1 MSTTQNYIINI
12 ETSKAEKNTKSLKQ
26 EIKELK
32 EQLYQ
37 LEEGSEEYSRVMDEL
52 AQKQFLVKDTQ
63 EKVNLAASDWGQR
76 LANATRAM
84 SGAVGA
90 VQTYTS
96 AMSLLGVEVNEDSEL
111 MEKLVASM
119 ALIQGISAVENSI
132 DAFRALAKE
141 IKLAGGAVGML
152 KKALNTLKAHPIIA
166 IASAITAIGVGI
178 NQIYKA
184 ERKEQAEKNYNAV
197 NPLLENSVNK
207 IENIENDYEIKVLQ
221 ARGATEEEIYNKKV
235 ELLKKYEKEYLS
247 ALEANANQYHTYTDE
262 LKEQADIQAIES
274 QKIVEKKREQIT
286 EEGKILKIKQE
297 QAELT
302 KQAEKA
308 EETRQKALE
317 KQEEIQAKQE
327 EWQSKL
333 ATTEDKNRADIEYQ
347 YLTGVITEIEYK
359 ERLLEIEETEIQ
371 NLTKKY
377 ELEGRNYHETKEYHD
392 KRIQYIKDEIELEN
406 LRLAKEKERLEN
418 EFEGKQN
425 NLDLS
430 KQKTSLGVETEY
442 LSKLSEIDLTQ
453 NIAEQVISI
462 EQWKQEELYR
472 IQKEGIE
479 KQIALLQEK
488 KDKGLISE
496 YEFASEFVRLSAEQ
510 TELEKQQVQKRIELK
525 ENEVE
530 ANKAIQDLVKQNQ
543 LELSQSVGSILG
555 GLADSLEEETES
567 YKWLKSAEATIDTLS
582 AAVGVFAGI
591 SKDTNGWGIALAIAK
606 ATAVMLTGMNT
617 VRQIQSVNVKGKNN
631 SNYSLSSSASNALN
645 KNYTNTR
652 LTDGSGTEINLG
664 SEISK
669 SMSNIKVWVSAS
681 EISNTQSN
689 MKRVEVN
696 NTF

>member
-1 MSTTQNYIINI
+1 MKEILNQKQKEFNEIQKEANKLI
-12 ETSKAEKNTKSLKQ
+12 ELQKSLIKYSKDEDKAKMQEQIDSMEKLLKKKKEELNQEKELIKIKDEKTKAEEARQKAIERQ
-26 EIKELK
+26 I
-32 EQLYQ
+32 Q
-37 LEEGSEEYSRVMDEL
+37 LEEE
-52 AQKQFLVKDTQ
+52 
-63 EKVNLAASDWGQR
+63 
-76 LANATRAM
+76 
-84 SGAVGA
+84 
-90 VQTYTS
+90 
-96 AMSLLGVEVNEDSEL
+96 
-111 MEKLVASM
+111 
-119 ALIQGISAVENSI
+119 
-132 DAFRALAKE
+132 
-141 IKLAGGAVGML
+141 
-152 KKALNTLKAHPIIA
+152 
-166 IASAITAIGVGI
+166 
-178 NQIYKA
+178 
-184 ERKEQAEKNYNAV
+184 
-197 NPLLENSVNK
+197 
-207 IENIENDYEIKVLQ
+207 
-221 ARGATEEEIYNKKV
+221 AR
-235 ELLKKYEKEYLS
+235 
-247 ALEANANQYHTYTDE
+247 
-262 LKEQADIQAIES
+262 
-274 QKIVEKKREQIT
+274 
-286 EEGKILKIKQE
+286 
-297 QAELT
+297 
-302 KQAEKA
+302 
-308 EETRQKALE
+308 
-317 KQEEIQAKQE
+317 AKQE

-333 ATTEDKNRADIEYQ
+333 ATAEDKNKADIEYQ
-347 YLTGVITEIEYK
+347 YLNGVITEIEYK

-392 KRIQYIKDEIELEN
+392 KRIQQIKDEIELEN
-406 LRLAKEKERLEN
+406 LKLAKEKERLEN

-442 LSKLSEIDLTQ
+442 LSKLSEVDFTK

-496 YEFASEFVRLSAEQ
+496 YEFASEFVRLATEQ

-555 GLADSLEEETES
+555 GLADSLGEEAES

-617 VRQIQSVNVKGKNN
+617 VRQIQAVNVKGKNN
-631 SNYSLSSSASNALN
+631 TNYSLSSSASNALS

-652 LTDGSGTEINLG
+652 LTDANGTEVNLG
-664 SEISK
+664 SEIGK
-669 SMSNIKVWVSAS
+669 SLNNIKVYVSAG
-681 EISNTQSN
+681 EITTTQN
-689 MKRVEVN
+689 QMKRVEVN